1 MTPAVFYVKPGD
13 GPFLRVR
20 LIFGAEIADGFGKSL
35 KISEFQSIYLASL
48 LWPGSCI
55 SYSQETEAETMMTTI
70 ETRTPLTVSST
81 SQQVV
86 VVSKQSQLN
95 GLLETVLDA
104 GQYDVVFIEST
115 EHAYSHIKRL
125 TPHLII
131 VCLDI
136 DDIDGFQVLSM
147 LKLDNDTKNIPVVT
161 CTVTQDD
168 ESTRDESL
176 DPPEDV
182 FDQPAAMQLN

>member
-1 MTPAVFYVKPGD
+1 
-13 GPFLRVR
+13 
-20 LIFGAEIADGFGKSL
+20 
-35 KISEFQSIYLASL
+35 
-48 LWPGSCI
+48 
-55 SYSQETEAETMMTTI
+55 MMTT
-70 ETRTPLTVSST
+70 TDARMPMTVRRT

-104 GQYDVVFIEST
+104 GQYDVVFVEST

-136 DDIDGFQVLSM
+136 DDLDGFQVLSM
-147 LKLDNDTKNIPVVT
+147 LKLDDDTKYIPVVT
-161 CTVTQDD
+161 CTVQQDND
-168 ESTRDESL
+168 ISPDESL
-176 DPPEDV
+176 DPPDDV
-182 FDQPAAMQLN
+182 FSQPAIMQLN

>member
-1 MTPAVFYVKPGD
+1 
-13 GPFLRVR
+13 
-20 LIFGAEIADGFGKSL
+20 
-35 KISEFQSIYLASL
+35 
-48 LWPGSCI
+48 
-55 SYSQETEAETMMTTI
+55 MMTT
-70 ETRTPLTVSST
+70 TDARMPMTVRRT

-104 GQYDVVFIEST
+104 GQYDVVFVEST

-136 DDIDGFQVLSM
+136 DDLDGFQVLSM
-147 LKLDNDTKNIPVVT
+147 LKLDDDTKYIPVVT
-161 CTVTQDD
+161 CTVQQDD
-168 ESTRDESL
+168 DISPDESP
-176 DPPEDV
+176 DPPDDV
-182 FDQPAAMQLN
+182 FRQPAIMQLN

>member
-1 MTPAVFYVKPGD
+1 
-13 GPFLRVR
+13 
-20 LIFGAEIADGFGKSL
+20 
-35 KISEFQSIYLASL
+35 
-48 LWPGSCI
+48 
-55 SYSQETEAETMMTTI
+55 MMTSTH
-70 ETRTPLTVSST
+70 TAAPMAVRST

-104 GQYDVVFIEST
+104 GQYDVVFVEST

-136 DDIDGFQVLSM
+136 DDLDGFQVLSM
-147 LKLDNDTKNIPVVT
+147 LKLDEDTKGIPVVT
-161 CTVTQDD
+161 CTMQQDD
-168 ESTRDESL
+168 DVMQDESL
-176 DPPEDV
+176 DPPDDV
-182 FDQPAAMQLN
+182 FSQPAAMQLN

>member
-1 MTPAVFYVKPGD
+1 
-13 GPFLRVR
+13 
-20 LIFGAEIADGFGKSL
+20 
-35 KISEFQSIYLASL
+35 
-48 LWPGSCI
+48 
-55 SYSQETEAETMMTTI
+55 MMTTI
-70 ETRTPLTVSST
+70 DARTPITVRST

-104 GQYDVVFIEST
+104 GQYDVVFVEST

-136 DDIDGFQVLSM
+136 DDLDGFQVLSM
-147 LKLDNDTKNIPVVT
+147 LKLDNETKGIPLVT
-161 CTVTQDD
+161 CTMPQDD
-168 ESTRDESL
+168 ELTQDESL
-176 DPPEDV
+176 EPPDNV
-182 FDQPAAMQLN
+182 FSQPAAMQLN

>member
-1 MTPAVFYVKPGD
+1 
-13 GPFLRVR
+13 
-20 LIFGAEIADGFGKSL
+20 
-35 KISEFQSIYLASL
+35 
-48 LWPGSCI
+48 
-55 SYSQETEAETMMTTI
+55 MMTT
-70 ETRTPLTVSST
+70 TDVRTPMTVRST

-104 GQYDVVFIEST
+104 GQYDVVFVEST

-136 DDIDGFQVLSM
+136 DDLDGFQVLSM
-147 LKLDNDTKNIPVVT
+147 LKLDEDTKRIPVVT
-161 CTVTQDD
+161 CTVAHNEEETQDQ
-168 ESTRDESL
+168 SL
-176 DPPEDV
+176 DPRDDV
-182 FDQPAAMQLN
+182 FSQPAMMQLN

>member
-1 MTPAVFYVKPGD
+1 
-13 GPFLRVR
+13 
-20 LIFGAEIADGFGKSL
+20 
-35 KISEFQSIYLASL
+35 
-48 LWPGSCI
+48 
-55 SYSQETEAETMMTTI
+55 MMTT
-70 ETRTPLTVSST
+70 THTPAPMAVRPT

-104 GQYDVVFIEST
+104 GQYDVVFVEST

-136 DDIDGFQVLSM
+136 DDLDGFQVLSM
-147 LKLDNDTKNIPVVT
+147 LKLDEDTKAIPVVT
-161 CTVTQDD
+161 CTMQQEDDVTQ
-168 ESTRDESL
+168 DESL
-176 DPPEDV
+176 DPPDDV
-182 FDQPAAMQLN
+182 FSQPAAMQLN

>member
-1 MTPAVFYVKPGD
+1 
-13 GPFLRVR
+13 
-20 LIFGAEIADGFGKSL
+20 
-35 KISEFQSIYLASL
+35 
-48 LWPGSCI
+48 
-55 SYSQETEAETMMTTI
+55 MMTTI
-70 ETRTPLTVSST
+70 DARTPMTVRTTT

-104 GQYDVVFIEST
+104 GQYDVVFVEST

-147 LKLDNDTKNIPVVT
+147 LKLDDDTKGIPLVT
-161 CTVTQDD
+161 CTISSDEQVTLD
-168 ESTRDESL
+168 ESP
-176 DPPEDV
+176 DPPDDV
-182 FDQPAAMQLN
+182 FSQPAMMQLN

>member
-1 MTPAVFYVKPGD
+1 
-13 GPFLRVR
+13 
-20 LIFGAEIADGFGKSL
+20 
-35 KISEFQSIYLASL
+35 
-48 LWPGSCI
+48 
-55 SYSQETEAETMMTTI
+55 MMTTT
-70 ETRTPLTVSST
+70 ETGTPLPMRST

-104 GQYDVVFIEST
+104 GQYDVVFVEST
-115 EHAYSHIKRL
+115 ERAYSHIKRL

-147 LKLDNDTKNIPVVT
+147 LKLDPDTKNIPVVT
-161 CTVTQDD
+161 CTVTQ
-168 ESTRDESL
+168 EEEVTRDESL
-176 DPPEDV
+176 DLPDDV
-182 FDQPAAMQLN
+182 FSQPAALQLN

>member
-1 MTPAVFYVKPGD
+1 
-13 GPFLRVR
+13 
-20 LIFGAEIADGFGKSL
+20 
-35 KISEFQSIYLASL
+35 
-48 LWPGSCI
+48 
-55 SYSQETEAETMMTTI
+55 MMTSTDA
-70 ETRTPLTVSST
+70 RMPMTVRRT

-104 GQYDVVFIEST
+104 GQYDVVFVEST

-136 DDIDGFQVLSM
+136 DDLDGFQVLSM
-147 LKLDNDTKNIPVVT
+147 LKLDDDTKGIPLVT
-161 CTVTQDD
+161 CTVQQDD
-168 ESTRDESL
+168 EVCGDESL
-176 DPPEDV
+176 DPPDDV
-182 FDQPAAMQLN
+182 FSQPAIMQLN

>member
-1 MTPAVFYVKPGD
+1 
-13 GPFLRVR
+13 
-20 LIFGAEIADGFGKSL
+20 
-35 KISEFQSIYLASL
+35 
-48 LWPGSCI
+48 
-55 SYSQETEAETMMTTI
+55 MTT
-70 ETRTPLTVSST
+70 TDVRVPTTVRPT

-104 GQYDVVFIEST
+104 GQYDVVFVEST

-136 DDIDGFQVLSM
+136 DDLDGFQVLSM
-147 LKLDNDTKNIPVVT
+147 LKLDDDTKFIPVVT
-161 CTVTQDD
+161 CTTAQEEDAARG
-168 ESTRDESL
+168 ETL

-182 FDQPAAMQLN
+182 FYQPAAMQLN

>member
-1 MTPAVFYVKPGD
+1 MT
-13 GPFLRVR
+13 VR
-20 LIFGAEIADGFGKSL
+20 
-35 KISEFQSIYLASL
+35 
-48 LWPGSCI
+48 
-55 SYSQETEAETMMTTI
+55 
-70 ETRTPLTVSST
+70 ST

-104 GQYDVVFIEST
+104 GQYDVVFVEST

-136 DDIDGFQVLSM
+136 DDLDGFQVLSM
-147 LKLDNDTKNIPVVT
+147 LKLDDDTKNIPVVT
-161 CTVTQDD
+161 CTVPQEDEVTQ
-168 ESTRDESL
+168 DESL
-176 DPPEDV
+176 DPPDDV
-182 FDQPAAMQLN
+182 FCQPPAMQLN

>member
-1 MTPAVFYVKPGD
+1 
-13 GPFLRVR
+13 
-20 LIFGAEIADGFGKSL
+20 
-35 KISEFQSIYLASL
+35 
-48 LWPGSCI
+48 
-55 SYSQETEAETMMTTI
+55 MMTTFD
-70 ETRTPLTVSST
+70 TRTPQLVSNV

-104 GQYDVVFIEST
+104 GQYDVVFVEST

-136 DDIDGFQVLSM
+136 DDLDGFQVLSM
-147 LKLDNDTKNIPVVT
+147 LKLDSETRNIPVVT
-161 CTVTQDD
+161 CTVTQ
-168 ESTRDESL
+168 EEEVARDESL
-176 DPPEDV
+176 DMPDGV
-182 FDQPAAMQLN
+182 FTQPATLQLN

>member
-1 MTPAVFYVKPGD
+1 
-13 GPFLRVR
+13 
-20 LIFGAEIADGFGKSL
+20 
-35 KISEFQSIYLASL
+35 
-48 LWPGSCI
+48 
-55 SYSQETEAETMMTTI
+55 MMTT
-70 ETRTPLTVSST
+70 TKRRTPLTGRST

-104 GQYDVVFIEST
+104 GQYDVVFVEST

-136 DDIDGFQVLSM
+136 DDLDGFQVLSM

-161 CTVTQDD
+161 CTVTQED
-168 ESTRDESL
+168 EVTQDESL
-176 DPPEDV
+176 DPPDDV
-182 FDQPAAMQLN
+182 FSEPPAMQLN